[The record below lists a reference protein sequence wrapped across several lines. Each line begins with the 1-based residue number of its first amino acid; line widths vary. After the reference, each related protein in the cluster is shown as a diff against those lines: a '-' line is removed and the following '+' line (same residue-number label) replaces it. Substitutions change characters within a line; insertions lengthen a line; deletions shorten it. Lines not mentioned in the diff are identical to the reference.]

1 MEHLDINL
9 VLILA
14 IIIVLIIFTSSFV
27 HKRQKTS
34 SIVILDRIREIN
46 EYASHE
52 INYVE
57 NFSHEEA
64 MKIFTFIKRKFSI
77 TVIGKVKIGINMD
90 NVKVSVFNKN
100 LYISI
105 PEIKII
111 SHETKTSGIGFQTK
125 NPFFPHDFADYEQRK
140 EEMKTAKG
148 KEILQGI
155 LQDTEQIEKIYEDFK
170 KKITTSLLALPHFN
184 KKFTVHYKTG
194 TPILLIEDKGNAT
207 GRSDP

>member
-1 MEHLDINL
+1 LENININL

-14 IIIVLIIFTSSFV
+14 IIIVLIIFTSSFI
-27 HKRQKTS
+27 HKRRKSS

-52 INYVE
+52 LNYFE
-57 NFSHEEA
+57 NVSHEEA
-64 MKIFTFIKRKFSI
+64 MRLFNHDIPFIKKGFSI

-100 LYISI
+100 LYITI

-111 SHETKTSGIGFQTK
+111 SHETKTSEIGFQSK
-125 NPFFPHDFADYEQRK
+125 NPFFQNDLGDFNEK
-140 EEMKTAKG
+140 LEEMKTV
-148 KEILQGI
+148 KEKEI
-155 LQDTEQIEKIYEDFK
+155 LQDTELIEKIYEDLK
-170 KKITTSLLALPHFN
+170 KKITDSLLALPHFS

-194 TPILLIEDKGNAT
+194 TPVLLIEDTRNQ
-207 GRSDP
+207 